1 MNINYIKKGGK
12 GKVNINLKYG
22 GDKKEVDKHVD
33 VGDLVGYNDKGVLKY
48 AFVLGKKGDVWSFCE
63 FKNGSVLVFERGYKY
78 MKIITVIKNNIILE
92 EY

>member
-1 MNINYIKKGGK
+1 M
-12 GKVNINLKYG
+12 NINLKYG
-22 GDKKEVDKHVD
+22 EDKHVEVGD
-33 VGDLVGYNDKGVLKY
+33 LVGYIDKGVLKHVEVGDLVGYNDKGVLKY

-78 MKIITVIKNNIILE
+78 MKIIRVIKNNFILE